1 MKIKYVECL
10 MIGINFENMKITTE
24 NIENQDATF
33 VETIYKTFSY
43 VQK

>member
-24 NIENQDATF
+24 NIEKDATF

>member
-1 MKIKYVECL
+1 MFDDWDKFRKYKNHNREYRESYEL
-10 MIGINFENMKITTE
+10 KL
-24 NIENQDATF
+24 DATF